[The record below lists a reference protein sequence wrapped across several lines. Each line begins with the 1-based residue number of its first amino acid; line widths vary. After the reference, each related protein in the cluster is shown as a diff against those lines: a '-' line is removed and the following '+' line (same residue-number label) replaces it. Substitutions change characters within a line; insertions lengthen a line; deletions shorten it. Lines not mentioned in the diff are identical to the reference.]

1 MAVFTHVSADEL
13 SRWLGGYDLGEL
25 VRFEG
30 IASGIENSNFF
41 VDTGAGRFVLTLFE
55 VLDANQLPFY
65 LRLMQHLAARGIPCP
80 DPMPDRRG
88 RLLGE
93 LNGKPAALVSRLAGH
108 VEMNPD
114 RRHCALIGAL
124 AARMH
129 QAATGFEGGLPNLRG
144 LAWWFEIAP
153 AVRPFLDAG
162 QRRILDDELL
172 AQQRFA
178 ATPGHRA
185 LGRSPVHADLFRD
198 NVLFETGPDGPRLG
212 GVIDFYFAGV
222 DTWLY
227 DLAVAVNDWC
237 IDEDSGALDP
247 ARADAMLDAY
257 RAERRFS
264 EAEAEAWPMMLRAAA
279 LRFWLSR
286 LFDYHRPRPAEMV
299 TPKDPTHFE
308 RILRARRSREGRT
321 HALPA

>member
-1 MAVFTHVSADEL
+1 MAVFTQVSADEL
-13 SRWLGGYDLGEL
+13 TRWLEGYELGRL
-25 VRFEG
+25 IRFEG

-41 VDTGAGRFVLTLFE
+41 VDTDAGRFVLTLFE
-55 VLDANQLPFY
+55 VLGADQLPFY

-80 DPMPDRRG
+80 DPVPDRGG
-88 RLLGE
+88 RLFGS
-93 LNGKPAALVSRLAGH
+93 LNGRPAALVTRLAGH
-108 VEMNPD
+108 VEMDPGP
-114 RRHCALIGAL
+114 RHCALIGTL
-124 AARMH
+124 TARMH
-129 QAATGFEGGLPNLRG
+129 AAAADFEGGLPNLRG
-144 LAWWFEIAP
+144 LPWWFEVAP

-172 AQQRFA
+172 AQRRFA
-178 ATPGHRA
+178 ATPAYRA

-198 NVLFETGPDGPRLG
+198 NVLFEAPPDGPRLG

-237 IDEDSGALDP
+237 IDEDSGALEP
-247 ARADAMLDAY
+247 ARADAMLAAY
-257 RAERRFS
+257 RAERAFT
-264 EAEAEAWPMMLRAAA
+264 EAELEAWPMMLRAAA

-299 TPKDPTHFE
+299 TPKDPSHFE
-308 RILRARRSREGRT
+308 RILCARRSREGRI

>member
-1 MAVFTHVSADEL
+1 MAVFTQVSTDEL
-13 SRWLGGYDLGEL
+13 SRWLEGYELGKL

-41 VDTGAGRFVLTLFE
+41 VDTEAGRFVLTLFE
-55 VLDANQLPFY
+55 VLDAEQLPFY

-80 DPMPDRRG
+80 DPVPDHRG
-88 RLLGE
+88 ELFGS
-93 LNGKPAALVSRLAGH
+93 LNGKPAAFVTRLAGH

-114 RRHCALIGAL
+114 LRHCASIGRL

-129 QAATGFEGGLPNLRG
+129 RAAADFPGGLPNLRG
-144 LAWWFEIAP
+144 LSWWFETAP

-178 ATPGHRA
+178 ATPACRA
-185 LGRSPVHADLFRD
+185 LDRSPVHADLFRD

-212 GVIDFYFAGV
+212 GVIDFYFAGI

-237 IDEDSGALDP
+237 IDENSGALDP
-247 ARADAMLDAY
+247 ARAAAMLDAY
-257 RAERRFS
+257 REERPFT
-264 EAEAEAWPMMLRAAA
+264 EAESEAWPMMLRAAA

-308 RILRARRSREGRT
+308 RILRARRSREGRL